1 MERVSTYKKYICQ
14 QIFCHKFNFPQ
25 KLFTYFVKGSITVW
39 LTSCLT
45 GLDLTKPVNMFPI
58 HH

>member
-1 MERVSTYKKYICQ
+1 MERVSTYKEYICQ

-45 GLDLTKPVNMFPI
+45 GLDSTKQVKCY
-58 HH
+58 